1 MLLLTAESWGQIHD
15 SDNVMNHA
23 TCPRDSAKYWAAR
36 GYFHRSLD
44 CLRQIPADSLSMDDM
59 QQFYDNFC
67 SLNLQDSIFY
77 WGDRIVEEDPYCI
90 AIIPDFTLRLNQ
102 VKSPTDGRAVFPDR
116 VIEICRKYQQC
127 DSTHILVNRQL
138 AEAYYN
144 MGNYDLALPELKRL
158 EALGDT
164 CFGTLYTLGLTYQ
177 RMGDNSSAYDYL
189 YRAYEKND
197 HHAYCLFVLGIVC
210 NRIGFGAE
218 ALSYLDAALELL
230 MPDRHTLFRLHEEL
244 AEAFNQKDEMD
255 FRLEELKKCME
266 YAQETDINEL
276 NYQMGMCYYSLQQS
290 DEARELLN
298 KFLDATVN
306 KEYND
311 KIKYQREQAQR
322 ALRMMMW

>member
-1 MLLLTAESWGQIHD
+1 MLLLTAESWGQVHD

-44 CLRQIPADSLSMDDM
+44 CLRHIPADSLSMDDM

-116 VIEICRKYQQC
+116 VIEICKKYQQR

>member
-1 MLLLTAESWGQIHD
+1 
-15 SDNVMNHA
+15 
-23 TCPRDSAKYWAAR
+23 
-36 GYFHRSLD
+36 
-44 CLRQIPADSLSMDDM
+44 
-59 QQFYDNFC
+59 
-67 SLNLQDSIFY
+67 
-77 WGDRIVEEDPYCI
+77 
-90 AIIPDFTLRLNQ
+90 
-102 VKSPTDGRAVFPDR
+102 
-116 VIEICRKYQQC
+116 
-127 DSTHILVNRQL
+127 
-138 AEAYYN
+138 

-255 FRLEELKKCME
+255 FRLEESARTGPACPPYDDVVNNKSKTNMKKSIK
-266 YAQETDINEL
+266 TNDI
-276 NYQMGMCYYSLQQS
+276 
-290 DEARELLN
+290 
-298 KFLDATVN
+298 
-306 KEYND
+306 
-311 KIKYQREQAQR
+311 
-322 ALRMMMW
+322 

>member
-1 MLLLTAESWGQIHD
+1 
-15 SDNVMNHA
+15 
-23 TCPRDSAKYWAAR
+23 
-36 GYFHRSLD
+36 
-44 CLRQIPADSLSMDDM
+44 
-59 QQFYDNFC
+59 
-67 SLNLQDSIFY
+67 
-77 WGDRIVEEDPYCI
+77 
-90 AIIPDFTLRLNQ
+90 
-102 VKSPTDGRAVFPDR
+102 
-116 VIEICRKYQQC
+116 
-127 DSTHILVNRQL
+127 
-138 AEAYYN
+138 

-255 FRLEELKKCME
+255 FRSP
-266 YAQETDINEL
+266 T
-276 NYQMGMCYYSLQQS
+276 
-290 DEARELLN
+290 RP
-298 KFLDATVN
+298 VN
-306 KEYND
+306 C
-311 KIKYQREQAQR
+311 
-322 ALRMMMW
+322 